1 MVGSIGSVSSSMFQY
16 LLSMPSTTESSQNV
30 SFDNVLSANK
40 VDNQSAADSV
50 SNAGGTSSTSSSS
63 ANSEMDLNNDGQV
76 TIDEVIRYTQMQM
89 TDKMSEQMS
98 SEDGAFEM
106 GQQAQSQLNG
116 MEELKNKQA
125 ASAYGL
131 NQNNFVDM
139 ITSGILADKLNNGY

>member
-40 VDNQSAADSV
+40 VDNQSAADSA

-139 ITSGILADKLNNGY
+139 ITSGILA

>member
-30 SFDNVLSANK
+30 SFDNMLSGNK
-40 VDNQSAADSV
+40 VDNQSAADSI
-50 SNAGGTSSTSSSS
+50 SNAGGASSTSSSS

-89 TDKMSEQMS
+89 TEKMSEQMS

-106 GQQAQSQLNG
+106 GQQAQNQFNG
-116 MEELKNKQA
+116 VEELKNKQA

-139 ITSGILADKLNNGY
+139 ITSGILA

>member
-139 ITSGILADKLNNGY
+139 IASGILA

>member
-30 SFDNVLSANK
+30 SFDNMLSGNK

-50 SNAGGTSSTSSSS
+50 SNAGGASSTSSSS

-89 TDKMSEQMS
+89 TEKMSEQMS

-125 ASAYGL
+125 ASAYRL
-131 NQNNFVDM
+131 NQNSFVDM
-139 ITSGILADKLNNGY
+139 ITSGFLA

>member
-139 ITSGILADKLNNGY
+139 ITSGIFA

>member
-40 VDNQSAADSV
+40 VDNQSAADSI
-50 SNAGGTSSTSSSS
+50 SNAGGTSSSS

-139 ITSGILADKLNNGY
+139 ITSGILA

>member
-30 SFDNVLSANK
+30 SFDNVLSVNK

-106 GQQAQSQLNG
+106 GQPAQSQLNG

-131 NQNNFVDM
+131 NQNNFIDM
-139 ITSGILADKLNNGY
+139 ITSGIFA

>member
-40 VDNQSAADSV
+40 VDNQSAADSI

-139 ITSGILADKLNNGY
+139 ITSGILA

>member
-40 VDNQSAADSV
+40 VDNQSAADSA
-50 SNAGGTSSTSSSS
+50 SNAGGASSTSSSS

-131 NQNNFVDM
+131 NQNSFVDM
-139 ITSGILADKLNNGY
+139 ITSGFLA

>member
-30 SFDNVLSANK
+30 SFDNMLSGNK

-50 SNAGGTSSTSSSS
+50 SNAGGASSTSSSS

-89 TDKMSEQMS
+89 TEKMSEQMS

-106 GQQAQSQLNG
+106 GQQAQNQFNG
-116 MEELKNKQA
+116 VEELKNKQA
-125 ASAYGL
+125 ASAYRL
-131 NQNNFVDM
+131 NQNSFVDM
-139 ITSGILADKLNNGY
+139 ITSGFLA

>member
-40 VDNQSAADSV
+40 VDNQSAADSI

-125 ASAYGL
+125 ASAYRL
-131 NQNNFVDM
+131 NQNSFVDM
-139 ITSGILADKLNNGY
+139 ITSGFLA

>member
-30 SFDNVLSANK
+30 SFDNVLSGNK
-40 VDNQSAADSV
+40 VDNQSAADSA

-89 TDKMSEQMS
+89 TEKMSEQMS

-116 MEELKNKQA
+116 VEELKNKQA
-125 ASAYGL
+125 ASAYRL
-131 NQNNFVDM
+131 NQNSFVDM
-139 ITSGILADKLNNGY
+139 ITSGFLA

>member
-30 SFDNVLSANK
+30 SFDNMLSGNK
-40 VDNQSAADSV
+40 VDNQSAADSI
-50 SNAGGTSSTSSSS
+50 SNAGGASSTSSSS

-89 TDKMSEQMS
+89 TEKMSEQMS

-106 GQQAQSQLNG
+106 GQQAQNQFNG
-116 MEELKNKQA
+116 VEELKNKQA
-125 ASAYGL
+125 ASAYRL
-131 NQNNFVDM
+131 NQNSFVDM
-139 ITSGILADKLNNGY
+139 ITSGFLA

>member
-139 ITSGILADKLNNGY
+139 ITSGILA

>member
-30 SFDNVLSANK
+30 SFDNVLSVNK

-106 GQQAQSQLNG
+106 GQPAQSQLNG

-139 ITSGILADKLNNGY
+139 ITSSILA

>member
-16 LLSMPSTTESSQNV
+16 LLLMPSTTESSQNV

-89 TDKMSEQMS
+89 TEKRNHWCHE
-98 SEDGAFEM
+98 
-106 GQQAQSQLNG
+106 
-116 MEELKNKQA
+116 
-125 ASAYGL
+125 AY
-131 NQNNFVDM
+131 QNF
-139 ITSGILADKLNNGY
+139 IYSYKI

>member
-16 LLSMPSTTESSQNV
+16 LLSMPSTTEYSQNV
-30 SFDNVLSANK
+30 SFDNMLSGNK
-40 VDNQSAADSV
+40 VDNQSAADSA
-50 SNAGGTSSTSSSS
+50 SNAGGASSTSSSS

-106 GQQAQSQLNG
+106 GQQAQNQFNG
-116 MEELKNKQA
+116 VEELKNKQA
-125 ASAYGL
+125 ASAYRL
-131 NQNNFVDM
+131 NQNSFVDM
-139 ITSGILADKLNNGY
+139 ITSGFLA

>member
-30 SFDNVLSANK
+30 SFENVLSANK

-139 ITSGILADKLNNGY
+139 ITSGIFA

>member
-30 SFDNVLSANK
+30 SFENVLSANK

-139 ITSGILADKLNNGY
+139 ITSGILA